1 MGSAA
6 PRSCCLVIG
15 LVIAVAASGC
25 ALHGSDPGAAG
36 SSTVRVVASDFR
48 ITAPTHVKS
57 GDVLLSVRNKGRDAH
72 ELLVVRT
79 DGPLPL
85 RADGTTVDE
94 DEIDSELAGVLEP
107 GEPSSVRD
115 LRVNLAPGRYRFFCN
130 MSGHY
135 LGGMN
140 TEFVVE

>member
-6 PRSCCLVIG
+6 RRSCCLAIG
-15 LVIAVAASGC
+15 LVVAIAASGC
-25 ALHGSDPGAAG
+25 ALHGSDPGASD
-36 SSTVRVVASDFR
+36 SSAVRVVESDFR

-57 GDVLLSVRNKGRDAH
+57 GEVLLSVHNKGPDAH

-94 DEIDSELAGVLEP
+94 DLIDPELAGVLEP
-107 GEPSSVRD
+107 GEPDSTRV
-115 LRVNLAPGRYRFFCN
+115 LRVHLEPGHYRFFCN

-140 TEFVVE
+140 TGFVVE